1 MVGLWE
7 HILDDTDLPRFRM
20 PAPGLT
26 VRSADGTTRA
36 VALILYGG
44 RVKGRSPSRPWHLA
58 ALRLRPF
65 AAELHRD
72 GRRSGI
78 TVATL
83 RYRYR
88 GWNGADA
95 SPLPDARWALDEVRH
110 RFGDVPVAL
119 VGHSMGGRAALR
131 VADDPSVRAVVAL
144 APWLP
149 PGEPVTD
156 VRGRS
161 LLILHGS
168 GDRTTDPNASLGYA
182 ETVASVTDVRRVL
195 ISGSGHSML
204 RRAALW
210 QGLTTHFCLDALDLR
225 ADESVQSD
233 QSALQ
238 PSPNHPYRTLGQ
250 GIHLQL

>member
-7 HILDDTDLPRFRM
+7 PILDHTDLPLFRM

-26 VRSADGTTRA
+26 VRSADGTTQA

-44 RVKGRSPSRPWHLA
+44 RVKGRSASRPWHLA

-72 GRRSGI
+72 GRRSGV

-88 GWNGADA
+88 GWNGSDA
-95 SPLPDARWALDEVRH
+95 SPLPDARWALDEIRQ

-149 PGEPVTD
+149 PGEPVAD

-161 LLILHGS
+161 LLIMHGS
-168 GDRTTDPNASLGYA
+168 GDRTTDPTASLGYA
-182 ETVASVTDVRRVL
+182 EAVAGVTDVRRVL

-204 RRAALW
+204 RRARLW
-210 QGLTTHFCLDALDLR
+210 QSLTAGFCIDVLFDG
-225 ADESVQSD
+225 SD
-233 QSALQ
+233 QSQ
-238 PSPNHPYRTLGQ
+238 RPTGPNHPYQSLGQ
-250 GIHLQL
+250 GIQLTL